1 MPGKDLTWFERLKGK
16 RYGDIELPNESGE
29 VDPKLKG
36 TSTREALE
44 KAGKNFK
51 ELQRKNILR
60 GLREAAEG
68 DSRK

>member
-1 MPGKDLTWFERLKGK
+1 MPGKDLTWFEKLKGK
-16 RYGDIELPNESGE
+16 RYGDIELPSEGD
-29 VDPKLKG
+29 VDPRLKG
-36 TSTREALE
+36 TTTREALE

-68 DSRK
+68 DSKK